1 MKKQTALWCVLLVL
15 ITICQAVFI
24 KMLSVQNKDNLMTMQ
39 TVDTMEVATGN
50 SAEDIYNE
58 NVANGQGAVNSDNDN
73 EVLENMD
80 TEHDQ
85 LFIFFKI
92 AEGLVLLVIV
102 IGVVAQAVY
111 IMPHSKQTIKTD
123 DENLLLEQKKLE
135 NYLVNNGVIKFDDA
149 GMVATR
155 LTSHQ
160 FSDNK
165 QIDKADYTDVVKYSM
180 IYFTKYNVI
189 NNITD
194 ELNLSELEKLKR
206 LEYMSLMTYAEIA
219 EEPDREDLNLKV
231 LEKLKEIKDME
242 SLYEFRQTQG
252 IRNIKQMLGLKA
264 EVDKTDDE
272 AETKNET
279 KSETKS
285 VESVDEK
292 ADSVDEKTDSVE
304 SIEEPKEVSDES
316 VESAEEPKEV
326 SDEADSEDADDKK
339 VEKNPDGE
347 ES

>member
-58 NVANGQGAVNSDNDN
+58 NVANGQGAVNSNNDN

-149 GMVATR
+149 GMMATR

-165 QIDKADYTDVVKYSM
+165 QIDKADYSDVVKYSM
-180 IYFTKYNVI
+180 IYFTKYNVV

-219 EEPDREDLNLKV
+219 KEPDREALNLKV

-242 SLYEFRQTQG
+242 SLYEFKETQG
-252 IRNIKQMLGLKA
+252 IRNIEQMIGLKA

-272 AETKNET
+272 AEAK
-279 KSETKS
+279 
-285 VESVDEK
+285 SVDEK
-292 ADSVDEKTDSVE
+292 AESVNEKADSVDEKTDSVDEKTDSVE

-316 VESAEEPKEV
+316 
-326 SDEADSEDADDKK
+326 DSEDADDKK
-339 VEKNPDGE
+339 VEKDPDGE

>member
-24 KMLSVQNKDNLMTMQ
+24 KMLSVQTKDNLMTMQ

-58 NVANGQGAVNSDNDN
+58 NVANGQGAANSDNDN

-149 GMVATR
+149 GMMATR

-165 QIDKADYTDVVKYSM
+165 QIDKADYTDVVKYGM
-180 IYFTKYNVI
+180 IYFTKYNVV

-219 EEPDREDLNLKV
+219 KEPDREDLNLKV

-242 SLYEFRQTQG
+242 SLYEFKETQG

-272 AETKNET
+272 TETVGEKAE
-279 KSETKS
+279 S
-285 VESVDEK
+285 VGEKAESVDKK
-292 ADSVDEKTDSVE
+292 AESVE
-304 SIEEPKEVSDES
+304 GVEEPKEVSDGS
-316 VESAEEPKEV
+316 
-326 SDEADSEDADDKK
+326 DSEDADDKK

>member
-1 MKKQTALWCVLLVL
+1 
-15 ITICQAVFI
+15 
-24 KMLSVQNKDNLMTMQ
+24 MQ

-58 NVANGQGAVNSDNDN
+58 NVANGQGAVNSNNDN

-85 LFIFFKI
+85 MFIFFKI

-149 GMVATR
+149 GMMATR
-155 LTSHQ
+155 LTNHQ
-160 FSDNK
+160 FNDNK

-180 IYFTKYNVI
+180 IYFTKYNVA
-189 NNITD
+189 NNVTD

-206 LEYMSLMTYAEIA
+206 LEYMCLMTYAEIA
-219 EEPDREDLNLKV
+219 KEPDREDLNLKV

-242 SLYEFRQTQG
+242 SLYKFKETQG
-252 IRNIKQMLGLKA
+252 IGNIKQMVGLKA
-264 EVDKTDDE
+264 EVSKADDK
-272 AETKNET
+272 AETKDET
-279 KSETKS
+279 KDETKS

-292 ADSVDEKTDSVE
+292 AESVEEKAESVEEKAESVDEKAESVE
-304 SIEEPKEVSDES
+304 EKAKSVEGIEEHKEISDES
-316 VESAEEPKEV
+316 NSG
-326 SDEADSEDADDKK
+326 DADDKK
-339 VEKNPDGE
+339 VEKDPDGE

>member
-1 MKKQTALWCVLLVL
+1 
-15 ITICQAVFI
+15 
-24 KMLSVQNKDNLMTMQ
+24 MQ

-58 NVANGQGAVNSDNDN
+58 NVANGQGAVNSNNDN

-149 GMVATR
+149 GMMATR

-165 QIDKADYTDVVKYSM
+165 QIDKADYSDVVKYSM

-194 ELNLSELEKLKR
+194 ELNLSEIEKLKR

-219 EEPDREDLNLKV
+219 KEPDREDLNLKI

-242 SLYEFRQTQG
+242 SLYEFKETQG

-272 AETKNET
+272 AETKDETKDETKNET
-279 KSETKS
+279 ES
-285 VESVDEK
+285 VESVEEK
-292 ADSVDEKTDSVE
+292 AESVE
-304 SIEEPKEVSDES
+304 SVEEPKEVLDES
-316 VESAEEPKEV
+316 
-326 SDEADSEDADDKK
+326 DSENADDKK

>member
-1 MKKQTALWCVLLVL
+1 
-15 ITICQAVFI
+15 
-24 KMLSVQNKDNLMTMQ
+24 MQ

-58 NVANGQGAVNSDNDN
+58 NVANGQGAVNSNNNN

-85 LFIFFKI
+85 MFIFFKI

-149 GMVATR
+149 GMMATR

-160 FSDNK
+160 FSDDK
-165 QIDKADYTDVVKYSM
+165 QIDKADYSDVVKYSM

-219 EEPDREDLNLKV
+219 KEPDREDLSLKV

-242 SLYEFRQTQG
+242 SLYEFKKTQG
-252 IRNIKQMLGLKA
+252 IRNIKQLLGLKA
-264 EVDKTDDE
+264 DVDKTDDE
-272 AETKNET
+272 AETKGET
-279 KSETKS
+279 KDETES

-292 ADSVDEKTDSVE
+292 AESVDSV
-304 SIEEPKEVSDES
+304 EEPKEISDES
-316 VESAEEPKEV
+316 
-326 SDEADSEDADDKK
+326 DSEDADDKK

>member
-1 MKKQTALWCVLLVL
+1 
-15 ITICQAVFI
+15 
-24 KMLSVQNKDNLMTMQ
+24 MQ

-102 IGVVAQAVY
+102 IGVVAQAIY

-149 GMVATR
+149 GMMATR

-165 QIDKADYTDVVKYSM
+165 QIDKADYSDVVKYSM

-206 LEYMSLMTYAEIA
+206 LEYMSLMTYAEITK
-219 EEPDREDLNLKV
+219 EPDREALNLKV

-242 SLYEFRQTQG
+242 SLYEFKNTQG
-252 IRNIKQMLGLKA
+252 MRNIKQMLGLKA

-272 AETKNET
+272 AETKDET
-279 KSETKS
+279 KDETKS
-285 VESVDEK
+285 VESVDKK
-292 ADSVDEKTDSVE
+292 AESVE
-304 SIEEPKEVSDES
+304 SVEEPKEVSDKS
-316 VESAEEPKEV
+316 
-326 SDEADSEDADDKK
+326 DSEDADDKK

>member
-1 MKKQTALWCVLLVL
+1 
-15 ITICQAVFI
+15 
-24 KMLSVQNKDNLMTMQ
+24 MQ
-39 TVDTMEVATGN
+39 TVDTMEVATGS

-58 NVANGQGAVNSDNDN
+58 NVANGQGAVNNNNDN

-149 GMVATR
+149 GMMATR

-165 QIDKADYTDVVKYSM
+165 QIDKADYSDVVKYSM

-219 EEPDREDLNLKV
+219 KEPDREDLSLKV

-242 SLYEFRQTQG
+242 SLYEFKKTQG
-252 IRNIKQMLGLKA
+252 IRNIEQRIGLKA

-272 AETKNET
+272 AKTKNKTKDETKGET
-279 KSETKS
+279 ES
-285 VESVDEK
+285 VESVDEE
-292 ADSVDEKTDSVE
+292 AESVE
-304 SIEEPKEVSDES
+304 SVEEPKEVSDES
-316 VESAEEPKEV
+316 
-326 SDEADSEDADDKK
+326 DSEDADDKK

>member
-24 KMLSVQNKDNLMTMQ
+24 KMLSVQTKDNLMTMQ

-58 NVANGQGAVNSDNDN
+58 NVANGQGAVNSYNDN

-149 GMVATR
+149 GMMATR

-165 QIDKADYTDVVKYSM
+165 QIDKADYNDVVKYSM
-180 IYFTKYNVI
+180 IYFTKYNVV

-219 EEPDREDLNLKV
+219 KEPDREALNLKV

-242 SLYEFRQTQG
+242 SLYEFKETQG
-252 IRNIKQMLGLKA
+252 IRNIEQMIGLKA

-272 AETKNET
+272 AEAK
-279 KSETKS
+279 
-285 VESVDEK
+285 SVDEK
-292 ADSVDEKTDSVE
+292 AESVNEKADSVDEKTDSVDEKTDSVE

-316 VESAEEPKEV
+316 
-326 SDEADSEDADDKK
+326 DSEDADDKK
-339 VEKNPDGE
+339 VEKDPDGE

>member
-1 MKKQTALWCVLLVL
+1 
-15 ITICQAVFI
+15 
-24 KMLSVQNKDNLMTMQ
+24 MQ

-58 NVANGQGAVNSDNDN
+58 NVANGQGAVNSNNDN

-135 NYLVNNGVIKFDDA
+135 NYLVDNGVIKFDDA
-149 GMVATR
+149 GMMATR

-165 QIDKADYTDVVKYSM
+165 QIDKADYSDVVKYSM

-219 EEPDREDLNLKV
+219 KEPDREDLNLKV

-242 SLYEFRQTQG
+242 SLYEFKETQG

-272 AETKNET
+272 AETKA
-279 KSETKS
+279 ETKS

-292 ADSVDEKTDSVE
+292 AESVGEKAESVE
-304 SIEEPKEVSDES
+304 NVEEPKEISDES
-316 VESAEEPKEV
+316 NSG
-326 SDEADSEDADDKK
+326 DSDDKK
-339 VEKNPDGE
+339 VEKDPDGE

>member
-1 MKKQTALWCVLLVL
+1 
-15 ITICQAVFI
+15 
-24 KMLSVQNKDNLMTMQ
+24 MQ

-58 NVANGQGAVNSDNDN
+58 NVANSQGAVNSNNNN

-85 LFIFFKI
+85 LFIFFKV

-135 NYLVNNGVIKFDDA
+135 NYLVNNGVIKFDNA
-149 GMVATR
+149 GMMATR

-165 QIDKADYTDVVKYSM
+165 QIDKADYSDVVKYSM
-180 IYFTKYNVI
+180 IYFTKYNVV

-219 EEPDREDLNLKV
+219 KEPDREDLNLKI

-242 SLYEFRQTQG
+242 SLYEFKETQG

-264 EVDKTDDE
+264 EVDKANDE
-272 AETKNET
+272 AETK
-279 KSETKS
+279 S
-285 VESVDEK
+285 VDKKAESVDEK
-292 ADSVDEKTDSVE
+292 AESVE
-304 SIEEPKEVSDES
+304 SVEEPKEVSDES
-316 VESAEEPKEV
+316 E
-326 SDEADSEDADDKK
+326 DSDDKK
-339 VEKNPDGE
+339 VEKDPDGE
-347 ES
+347 KS

>member
-1 MKKQTALWCVLLVL
+1 
-15 ITICQAVFI
+15 
-24 KMLSVQNKDNLMTMQ
+24 MQ

-58 NVANGQGAVNSDNDN
+58 NIANSQGAVNSNNDN

-80 TEHDQ
+80 PEHDQ

-102 IGVVAQAVY
+102 IGVVAQAIY
-111 IMPHSKQTIKTD
+111 IMPHNKQTIKTD

-149 GMVATR
+149 GMMATR

-165 QIDKADYTDVVKYSM
+165 QIDKADYSGVVKYSM

-206 LEYMSLMTYAEIA
+206 LEYMSLMTYAEITK
-219 EEPDREDLNLKV
+219 EPDREDLSLRL

-242 SLYEFRQTQG
+242 SLYEFKETQG
-252 IRNIKQMLGLKA
+252 IRNIEQLVGLKA
-264 EVDKTDDE
+264 EVDKADDE
-272 AETKNET
+272 AETES
-279 KSETKS
+279 KSVEEKAES
-285 VESVDEK
+285 VESVEELK
-292 ADSVDEKTDSVE
+292 ELSNE
-304 SIEEPKEVSDES
+304 S
-316 VESAEEPKEV
+316 
-326 SDEADSEDADDKK
+326 DSEDTDDKK

>member
-24 KMLSVQNKDNLMTMQ
+24 KMLSVQTKDNLMTMQ

-149 GMVATR
+149 GMMATR

-165 QIDKADYTDVVKYSM
+165 QIDKADYSDVVKYSM

-219 EEPDREDLNLKV
+219 KEPDREDLSLKV

-242 SLYEFRQTQG
+242 SLYEFKETQG

-264 EVDKTDDE
+264 EVDKTNDE
-272 AETKNET
+272 AETKDETKNET
-279 KSETKS
+279 KDEAES
-285 VESVDEK
+285 VESVEEK
-292 ADSVDEKTDSVE
+292 AESVD
-304 SIEEPKEVSDES
+304 SIEKPKEISDES
-316 VESAEEPKEV
+316 
-326 SDEADSEDADDKK
+326 DSEDADDKK

>member
-24 KMLSVQNKDNLMTMQ
+24 KMLSVQTKDNLMTMQ

-58 NVANGQGAVNSDNDN
+58 NVANGQGAVNSNNDN

-80 TEHDQ
+80 AEHDQ

-149 GMVATR
+149 GMMATR

-165 QIDKADYTDVVKYSM
+165 QIDKADYSDVVKYSM

-194 ELNLSELEKLKR
+194 ELNFSELEKLKR

-219 EEPDREDLNLKV
+219 KEPDREDLSLKV

-242 SLYEFRQTQG
+242 SLYEFKETQG
-252 IRNIKQMLGLKA
+252 IRNIKQLLGLKA
-264 EVDKTDDE
+264 DVDKTDDE
-272 AETKNET
+272 AETKDET
-279 KSETKS
+279 ES

-292 ADSVDEKTDSVE
+292 AESIDEKAESVE
-304 SIEEPKEVSDES
+304 EKVES
-316 VESAEEPKEV
+316 VESVDEPKEI
-326 SDEADSEDADDKK
+326 SDNSDLEDKDDKK
-339 VEKNPDGE
+339 
-347 ES
+347 S

>member
-24 KMLSVQNKDNLMTMQ
+24 KMLSVQTKDNLMTMQ

-58 NVANGQGAVNSDNDN
+58 NVANGQGAVNSYNDN

-149 GMVATR
+149 GMMATR

-165 QIDKADYTDVVKYSM
+165 QIDQADYTDVVKYSKSYCM
-180 IYFTKYNVI
+180 KSNVI

-219 EEPDREDLNLKV
+219 KEPDREDLNLKI

-242 SLYEFRQTQG
+242 SLYEFKETQG

-272 AETKNET
+272 ADDEANDEADDEA
-279 KSETKS
+279 ETKS
-285 VESVDEK
+285 VGEKTESVDEK
-292 ADSVDEKTDSVE
+292 AK
-304 SIEEPKEVSDES
+304 SIENVEEPKEVSDES
-316 VESAEEPKEV
+316 
-326 SDEADSEDADDKK
+326 DSEDADDKK

>member
-1 MKKQTALWCVLLVL
+1 
-15 ITICQAVFI
+15 
-24 KMLSVQNKDNLMTMQ
+24 MQ

-58 NVANGQGAVNSDNDN
+58 NVADGQGAVNSNNDN

-165 QIDKADYTDVVKYSM
+165 QIDKADYSDVVKYSM

-219 EEPDREDLNLKV
+219 KEPDREDLSLKV

-242 SLYEFRQTQG
+242 SLYEFKETQG
-252 IRNIKQMLGLKA
+252 IRNIKQLLGLKA
-264 EVDKTDDE
+264 DVDKTDDE
-272 AETKNET
+272 AETKGET
-279 KSETKS
+279 KGETES

-292 ADSVDEKTDSVE
+292 AESVDKKAESVE
-304 SIEEPKEVSDES
+304 SVEEPKEVSDES
-316 VESAEEPKEV
+316 
-326 SDEADSEDADDKK
+326 DSEDEDDKK

>member
-24 KMLSVQNKDNLMTMQ
+24 KMLSVQTKDNLMTMQ

-58 NVANGQGAVNSDNDN
+58 NVANGQGAVNSNNDN

-149 GMVATR
+149 GMMATR

-165 QIDKADYTDVVKYSM
+165 QIDKADYSDVVKYSM

-219 EEPDREDLNLKV
+219 KEPDREDLSLKV

-242 SLYEFRQTQG
+242 SLYEFKETQG
-252 IRNIKQMLGLKA
+252 IRNIKQLLGLKA
-264 EVDKTDDE
+264 DVDKTDDE
-272 AETKNET
+272 AETKGET
-279 KSETKS
+279 KGETKDETKDETES
-285 VESVDEK
+285 VELVDEKAESVDEK
-292 ADSVDEKTDSVE
+292 AESVE
-304 SIEEPKEVSDES
+304 SVEEPKEVSDES
-316 VESAEEPKEV
+316 
-326 SDEADSEDADDKK
+326 DSEDADDKK

>member
-1 MKKQTALWCVLLVL
+1 
-15 ITICQAVFI
+15 
-24 KMLSVQNKDNLMTMQ
+24 MQ

-58 NVANGQGAVNSDNDN
+58 NVANGQGAVNSYNDN

-149 GMVATR
+149 GMMATR

-165 QIDKADYTDVVKYSM
+165 QIDKADYSDVVKYSM
-180 IYFTKYNVI
+180 IYFTKYNVV

-219 EEPDREDLNLKV
+219 KEPDREALNLKV

-242 SLYEFRQTQG
+242 SLYEFKETQG
-252 IRNIKQMLGLKA
+252 IRNIEQMIGLKA

-272 AETKNET
+272 AEAK
-279 KSETKS
+279 
-285 VESVDEK
+285 SVDEK
-292 ADSVDEKTDSVE
+292 AESVNEKADSVDEKTDSVDEKTDSVE

-316 VESAEEPKEV
+316 
-326 SDEADSEDADDKK
+326 DSEDADDKK
-339 VEKNPDGE
+339 VEKDPDGE

>member
-1 MKKQTALWCVLLVL
+1 
-15 ITICQAVFI
+15 
-24 KMLSVQNKDNLMTMQ
+24 MQ

-102 IGVVAQAVY
+102 IGVVAQAIY
-111 IMPHSKQTIKTD
+111 IMPHIKQTIKTD

-149 GMVATR
+149 GMMATR

-165 QIDKADYTDVVKYSM
+165 QIDKADYSDVVKYSM

-206 LEYMSLMTYAEIA
+206 LEYMSLMTYAEITK
-219 EEPDREDLNLKV
+219 EPDREALNLKV

-242 SLYEFRQTQG
+242 SLYEFKNTQG
-252 IRNIKQMLGLKA
+252 MRNIKQMLGLKA

-272 AETKNET
+272 AETKDET
-279 KSETKS
+279 KDETKS

-292 ADSVDEKTDSVE
+292 AESVE
-304 SIEEPKEVSDES
+304 SVEEPKEVSDKS
-316 VESAEEPKEV
+316 
-326 SDEADSEDADDKK
+326 DSEDADDKK

>member
-1 MKKQTALWCVLLVL
+1 
-15 ITICQAVFI
+15 
-24 KMLSVQNKDNLMTMQ
+24 MQ

-58 NVANGQGAVNSDNDN
+58 NVANGQGAVNSYNDN

-149 GMVATR
+149 GMMATR

-165 QIDKADYTDVVKYSM
+165 QIDKADYSDVVKYSM
-180 IYFTKYNVI
+180 IYFTKYNVV

-219 EEPDREDLNLKV
+219 KEPDREALNLKV

-242 SLYEFRQTQG
+242 SLYEFKETQG
-252 IRNIKQMLGLKA
+252 IRNIEQMIGLKA

-272 AETKNET
+272 AEAK
-279 KSETKS
+279 
-285 VESVDEK
+285 SVDEK
-292 ADSVDEKTDSVE
+292 AESVNEKADSVDEKTDSVDEKTDSVDEKTDSVE

-316 VESAEEPKEV
+316 
-326 SDEADSEDADDKK
+326 DSEDADDKK
-339 VEKNPDGE
+339 VEKDPDGE

>member
-58 NVANGQGAVNSDNDN
+58 NVANGQGAVNSNNDN

-149 GMVATR
+149 GMMATR

-165 QIDKADYTDVVKYSM
+165 QIDKADYSDVVKYSM
-180 IYFTKYNVI
+180 IYFTKYNVV

-219 EEPDREDLNLKV
+219 KEPDREDLNLKV

-242 SLYEFRQTQG
+242 SLYEFKETQG
-252 IRNIKQMLGLKA
+252 IRDIKQLLGLKA

-272 AETKNET
+272 AETK
-279 KSETKS
+279 S
-285 VESVDEK
+285 VDEKAESVDEK
-292 ADSVDEKTDSVE
+292 AESVEEKAESVEEKAESVE
-304 SIEEPKEVSDES
+304 SIEEPEEVSGDS
-316 VESAEEPKEV
+316 
-326 SDEADSEDADDKK
+326 DSEDADDKK
-339 VEKNPDGE
+339 VEKDPDGE
-347 ES
+347 KS

>member
-1 MKKQTALWCVLLVL
+1 
-15 ITICQAVFI
+15 
-24 KMLSVQNKDNLMTMQ
+24 MQ

-58 NVANGQGAVNSDNDN
+58 NVVNGQGAVNSNNDN

-149 GMVATR
+149 GMMATR

-165 QIDKADYTDVVKYSM
+165 QIDKADYSDVVKYSM

-219 EEPDREDLNLKV
+219 KEPDREDLSLKV

-242 SLYEFRQTQG
+242 SLYEFKKTQG
-252 IRNIKQMLGLKA
+252 IRNIEQMIGLKA

-272 AETKNET
+272 AETKNKTKDET
-279 KSETKS
+279 KGETES
-285 VESVDEK
+285 VESVDEE
-292 ADSVDEKTDSVE
+292 AESVE
-304 SIEEPKEVSDES
+304 SVEEPKEVSDES
-316 VESAEEPKEV
+316 
-326 SDEADSEDADDKK
+326 DSEDADDKK

>member
-1 MKKQTALWCVLLVL
+1 
-15 ITICQAVFI
+15 
-24 KMLSVQNKDNLMTMQ
+24 MQ

-58 NVANGQGAVNSDNDN
+58 NVANGQGDVNSNNDN
-73 EVLENMD
+73 NDNKVLENMD

-149 GMVATR
+149 GMMATR

-165 QIDKADYTDVVKYSM
+165 LIDKADYSDVVKYSM

-189 NNITD
+189 NNITN

-219 EEPDREDLNLKV
+219 KEPDREALSLKV

-242 SLYEFRQTQG
+242 SLYEFKETQG
-252 IRNIKQMLGLKA
+252 IRNIKQMVGLKA

-272 AETKNET
+272 AETKDKTKDET
-279 KSETKS
+279 KDETES

-292 ADSVDEKTDSVE
+292 DESVE
-304 SIEEPKEVSDES
+304 SVEEPKEVLDES
-316 VESAEEPKEV
+316 
-326 SDEADSEDADDKK
+326 DSENADDKK